1 MTKETV
7 EDFGSK
13 SISSSSGFSRDKSE
27 GNCERGT
34 GDTFKKYIRLY
45 KPVRNYKYTSRLE
58 YYLSRGFGG
67 YCVVKLNSIMKP
79 MKPQLAYGSF
89 SGCFVFMLSY
99 F

>member
-34 GDTFKKYIRLY
+34 GDTFKK
-45 KPVRNYKYTSRLE
+45 
-58 YYLSRGFGG
+58 
-67 YCVVKLNSIMKP
+67 
-79 MKPQLAYGSF
+79 
-89 SGCFVFMLSY
+89 
-99 F
+99 